1 MWANLISIMLVGLC
15 IVYICAADARAP
27 RAGVDVSS
35 RTRCCYSREVTM
47 RCGSARCCWARTS
60 AKGVLLKLP
69 RAARTHERLGKIDVY
84 TYLLLVCSSVAVSA
98 VAVMGHRRLMGMRA
112 TSILVHPPNV
122 KAMR

>member
-1 MWANLISIMLVGLC
+1 MIDELC
-15 IVYICAADARAP
+15 IVCICAVDARAP
-27 RAGVDVSS
+27 RAGVAVSS

-60 AKGVLLKLP
+60 AKGLLLKLP